1 MDSLL
6 KDLGY
11 GIRSLLRHSAFTVV
25 AVITLALSIGAN
37 TAIFSV
43 CAGGSDVLKFV
54 MKTGIVLVLTG
65 IAIGIS
71 GALVLTRFL
80 TTLLFGIT
88 PTDMSTFVVIP
99 IGLLVIALAACLIP
113 APRNESRSVGCA

>member
-1 MDSLL
+1 
-6 KDLGY
+6 
-11 GIRSLLRHSAFTVV
+11 
-25 AVITLALSIGAN
+25 
-37 TAIFSV
+37 
-43 CAGGSDVLKFV
+43 

-99 IGLLVIALAACLIP
+99 IGLLVIALAACLIS
-113 APRNESRSVGCA
+113 ARPRNESRSVGCA